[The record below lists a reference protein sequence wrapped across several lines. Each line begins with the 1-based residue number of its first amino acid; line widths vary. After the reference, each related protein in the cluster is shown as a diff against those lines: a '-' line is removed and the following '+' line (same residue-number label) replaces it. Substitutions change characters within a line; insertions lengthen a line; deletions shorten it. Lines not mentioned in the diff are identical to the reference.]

1 MTPSPLEP
9 AESLELDQERRF
21 ASALAQAG
29 TPLVTFTLIAIN
41 LAVFVAMV
49 VRGVSITDPS
59 IDALLNW
66 GADFGPLVHQ
76 GEWWRIFTSM
86 FLHIGIMHLLMN
98 MYVLLII
105 GMLTERVFGHAGFL
119 LLYVLAGI
127 GGSFMS
133 LTLHPGLVSAGA
145 SGAVFG
151 LYGGLFGFL
160 LMDRRFLAKRLIKSQ
175 VTTAGIF
182 IAYNLVYG
190 LKPGIDL
197 SAHGGGLA
205 AGFVFGAWLT
215 LPLPAEPG
223 QRLRRNTIVA
233 ICGAALALAME
244 PRLPVGGTDGMV
256 SLGDGYRS
264 GDGVPQS
271 YDKALRW
278 YRKAADAGNPEGMD
292 RIGYLYE
299 TGKGVPEDDQQAFAW
314 FQKAAVGGNTT
325 GMVNLGY
332 LYDRGK
338 GVAQDYAQ
346 AMTWYRKAADAH
358 EATAMNNVGAMYED
372 GRGVAIDYAEAL
384 KWFHKAADG
393 GDALA
398 MRNLGGMYAAGD
410 GIAPDRSQA
419 IQWFQAAVKAGDTQ
433 AAEELKALG
442 VTPEKPT
449 K

>member
-1 MTPSPLEP
+1 MTPSPTEP
-9 AESLELDQERRF
+9 AESLKLDQERRF
-21 ASALAQAG
+21 AIALAQAG
-29 TPLVTFTLIAIN
+29 TPALTFTLIAIN
-41 LAVFVAMV
+41 VAVYVAMV
-49 VRGVSITDPS
+49 LRGVSFTDPN

-86 FLHIGIMHLLMN
+86 FLHIGIMHLAMN

-105 GMLTERVFGHAGFL
+105 GMLTERVFGHWGFL

-145 SGAVFG
+145 SGAIFG
-151 LYGGLFGFL
+151 LYGGLFAFL
-160 LMDRRFLAKRLIKSQ
+160 LMDRRFLSRQLIKSQ
-175 VTTAGIF
+175 VTSAGIF

-215 LPLPAEPG
+215 LPLPAEAG

-233 ICGAALALAME
+233 ICGSALALAME
-244 PRLPVGGTDGMV
+244 PRLPLGGTDGMV
-256 SLGDGYRS
+256 SLGDSYRS

-271 YDKALRW
+271 YDKALSW
-278 YRKAADAGNPEGMD
+278 YRKAADAGSAAGMD
-292 RIGYLYE
+292 RIGYFYE
-299 TGKGVPEDDQQAFAW
+299 TGKGVAEDDQQAFGW
-314 FQKAAVGGNTT
+314 YQKAADGGNTA

-338 GVAQDYAQ
+338 GVARDFAR
-346 AMTWYRKAADAH
+346 AMVWYRKAADAN
-358 EATAMNNVGAMYED
+358 EATAMNNIGAMYEG
-372 GRGVAIDYAEAL
+372 GRGIAIDYAEAL
-384 KWFHKAADG
+384 KWFHKAAEG

-398 MRNLGGMYAAGD
+398 MRNLGGMYAAGE
-410 GIAPDRSQA
+410 GVAPDRGQA
-419 IQWFQAAVKAGDTQ
+419 IQWFQAAVKAGDTKA
-433 AAEELKALG
+433 AAELITLG
-442 VTPEKPT
+442 VAPEKPA